1 MRRTAGRRRHP
12 AGADGAGAAP
22 RDRARSALLRTGVPV
37 ALVLALVAGGTLT
50 SRAAIDPN
58 QVTRLTP
65 QGLARGDQFGFSVA
79 LSGTTLAVGSPRD
92 DDDAGRVTIFERG
105 SGAWVEV
112 ATVLPQGG
120 APGSQFGYAVDL
132 DGSTLAVGA
141 ARADGDRGAVYVF
154 TRDSSGAWSQ
164 QARLGG
170 VNPGDELGYAVAL
183 EGDTLAAGAP
193 FAAGAGGAERG
204 ALTVYERSGGSW
216 SEAASVLGLDT
227 GPGDRFGNA
236 ASLSGSTLLVGAA
249 HARQDGNAST
259 GAAYVFV
266 RGAGGWG
273 QQAKLVDS
281 QPAAF
286 DKLGRAVALDG
297 DVALVG
303 VPHDDDVATDGGA
316 ALVFLRTG
324 TSWAQQAKLA
334 PGDLVS
340 GAYFGRALVLSG
352 TTALVGSPFAT
363 SGGSAQAG
371 AAYTFTSSGGQWTQ
385 QARFAAAPPSASAEY
400 GRSLALEGD
409 TAVVG
414 EPEVNGYRGAAH
426 VYEATTAPPTTSPS
440 TTSPST
446 TAPPTTAPPTTAPPT
461 TAPPTTAP
469 PTTVPPVRTRC
480 FGELPTIM
488 GTEGDDVIVGT
499 SGPDVIMALGGD
511 DVILGLEGD
520 DLICAGDGNDGVIA
534 GDGDDL
540 VDAGTGD
547 DAVVGRTGND
557 SIRGSSGDDRIGGG
571 AGDDRL
577 AGGPGDDQVYGGP
590 GTDACSGG
598 SGADTIIAC
607 E

>member
-1 MRRTAGRRRHP
+1 MRRTAGWRRHP

-469 PTTVPPVRTRC
+469 PTTGHPTTTAPPTTAP
-480 FGELPTIM
+480 PT
-488 GTEGDDVIVGT
+488 TAPPT
-499 SGPDVIMALGGD
+499 TAPPTTAPP
-511 DVILGLEGD
+511 
-520 DLICAGDGNDGVIA
+520 
-534 GDGDDL
+534 
-540 VDAGTGD
+540 
-547 DAVVGRTGND
+547 
-557 SIRGSSGDDRIGGG
+557 
-571 AGDDRL
+571 
-577 AGGPGDDQVYGGP
+577 AGGPVVIDPEVRY
-590 GTDACSGG
+590 TGG
-598 SGADTIIAC
+598 SSTVTGSIDCPTPSDYTLRVTLTQNGYRLSGRARGDCTGSASSFTVVVDGTMVAGPAQAC
-607 E
+607 ATARLGQGPDPDRVCATVTVVTG